1 MHPCAVLPAC
11 SYMAEH
17 VTGQC
22 LSVARVR
29 LGLVAIIKQ
38 GDLASVRARRRKP
51 AACHDVP
58 CRPSLI
64 MQPKLRVQWLCR
76 ASSCTKKNSLNH
88 FAVVCTYIWC
98 VALDP
103 LFSLN
108 RQVSSQ
114 RSSRKA
120 NQAHAPPS
128 CQMRALRPHCRRQLM
143 EWAFDRLKPSQG
155 VANNLHGCSQNC
167 STGFVSSTR
176 RVCTEKRQ

>member
-76 ASSCTKKNSLNH
+76 ASSCTKKTLLITLQLYARI
-88 FAVVCTYIWC
+88 FG
-98 VALDP
+98 AL
-103 LFSLN
+103 LWTH
-108 RQVSSQ
+108 
-114 RSSRKA
+114 SSRTIVTSLLSEALAKQIKHMRLHPA
-120 NQAHAPPS
+120 RCAP
-128 CQMRALRPHCRRQLM
+128 
-143 EWAFDRLKPSQG
+143 
-155 VANNLHGCSQNC
+155 
-167 STGFVSSTR
+167 FVLIVVVS
-176 RVCTEKRQ
+176 